1 MWINNIYKVMHTGRC
16 GYREVGLFQCTC
28 TRFIPSPFF
37 GNLSGKCVCEHHKNW
52 HDWSKILII

>member
-1 MWINNIYKVMHTGRC
+1 MHTGRC

-52 HDWSKILII
+52 HD